1 MHNPTERIERRQML
15 LLTFPALVIVT
26 VLLGIPLAML
36 FGLSVYENGTLT
48 ARHYLR
54 MIDDPSY
61 SRSLWLTIQISGTV
75 TLLAVIIGYPVAYL
89 LSQLPRRWAILGMTL
104 VLIPFWTSLLVR
116 TYAWLVLLQR
126 RGVINKTLINL
137 GIIQEPLYLVHNVTG
152 TIIGM
157 LHIMLPF
164 LILPLY
170 ANMCRID
177 LTLVRAASSLG
188 ASPRYAFWAVYFPL
202 SFPGLLAGALLVFVL
217 SLSFYITPAI
227 LGGGRTIMISMLM
240 ERNVNLFF
248 EWGAASS
255 VAVACLL
262 VVLGIFWLLSRA
274 LSVERV
280 MGS

>member
-1 MHNPTERIERRQML
+1 ML
-15 LLTFPALVIVT
+15 LLTAPALVVVL
-26 VLLGIPLAML
+26 VLLGIPLALL
-36 FGLSVYENGTLT
+36 FGLSVYENGAFT

-54 MIDDPSY
+54 MVNDPSY

-75 TLLAVIIGYPVAYL
+75 TVLAVIIGYPVAYL
-89 LSQLPRRWAILGMTL
+89 LSQLPRRLAIVGMTL

-137 GIIQEPLYLVHNVTG
+137 GIIQEPLYLVHNITG

-202 SFPGLLAGALLVFVL
+202 SLPGLMAGALLVFVL

-255 VAVACLL
+255 VAVVCLL
-262 VVLGIFWLLSRA
+262 AVLGIFWLLSRW
-274 LSVERV
+274 LSVDRV
-280 MGS
+280 VGG

>member
-188 ASPRYAFWAVYFPL
+188 ASPRYAFWAVYLPL